1 MLPRIDETLSSS
13 QLGGEAKMSADKNP
27 RTLTEAE
34 FAKLLDYAEQT
45 RQPVRS
51 RVIILLSFKAGLSA
65 SEIASLRWQNCITIQ
80 GGISDHILITDD
92 VARKSFHAGI
102 RIPLDLD
109 LRLALA
115 DLYMISDDRSPNV
128 PVILTKRQ
136 KRGLLTR
143 AIVEWYRAVYADLG
157 LEGCSSDTGRRTYV
171 ANKRS
176 SFRPTSQENLEPCAV
191 VPL

>member
-1 MLPRIDETLSSS
+1 
-13 QLGGEAKMSADKNP
+13 MSADKNP

-34 FAKLLDYAEQT
+34 FAKLLQYAEQT

-92 VARKSFHAGI
+92 VARKSFHAGR

-143 AIVEWYRAVYADLG
+143 AIVEWFRAVYADLG
-157 LEGCSSDTGRRTYV
+157 LEGCSSDTGRRTFLLNGRKAFTDPRV
-171 ANKRS
+171 DLKPVPANIS
-176 SFRPTSQENLEPCAV
+176 V
-191 VPL
+191 I

>member
-1 MLPRIDETLSSS
+1 
-13 QLGGEAKMSADKNP
+13 MSADKNP

-34 FAKLLDYAEQT
+34 FAKLLQYAEQT

-92 VARKSFHAGI
+92 VARKSFHAGR

-136 KRGLLTR
+136 KHGLLSR
-143 AIVEWYRAVYADLG
+143 AIVEWFRAVYADLG
-157 LEGCSSDTGRRTYV
+157 LEGCSSDTGRRTFLEK
-171 ANKRS
+171 KRRIQKPDRS
-176 SFRPTSQENLEPCAV
+176 DKLIPIVERAL
-191 VPL
+191 

>member
-1 MLPRIDETLSSS
+1 
-13 QLGGEAKMSADKNP
+13 MSADKNP
-27 RTLTEAE
+27 RTLTETE
-34 FAKLLDYAEQT
+34 FRKLLDYAEQT

-80 GGISDHILITDD
+80 GGISDHLLITND
-92 VARKSFHAGI
+92 VARKNGHAG
-102 RIPLDLD
+102 RRVPMDLD

-115 DLYMISDDRSPNV
+115 DLYLISEDRRPNV

-136 KRGLLTR
+136 KHGLLTR
-143 AIVEWYRAVYADLG
+143 AIVEWFRAVYADLG
-157 LEGCSSDTGRRTYV
+157 YEGCSSDTGRRTYL
-171 ANKRS
+171 ANSRS
-176 SFRPTSQENLEPCAV
+176 SLRTKAINAVDQIAV